1 MSERFHSHLFTRSSS
16 LLFLQHHYP
25 AHLLRL
31 YSSFSLGLICFP
43 PSVCHIRPGSSTP
56 STLSDFSPLSVFLS
70 LLLNFSS
77 SDSSIVSRYK
87 AFPPLAHIPSSLH
100 LLSYKP
106 VPAVCRLHG
115 FLSSSFRSCPLS
127 YTSLSNLPFT
137 LPLSPLLLLLP
148 LSGNRCCLSD
158 LIITG

>member
-1 MSERFHSHLFTRSSS
+1 MIPFPSFHRFLLSPLPSAPLSSS
-16 LLFLQHHYP
+16 PSPSILLVLSRSDLFSSLCLSYPSRLFDSLNLVRFLSP
-25 AHLLRL
+25 VCLSLTSVKLLILRL
-31 YSSFSLGLICFP
+31 LHCVTLQSVPSP
-43 PSVCHIRPGSSTP
+43 P
-56 STLSDFSPLSVFLS
+56 
-70 LLLNFSS
+70 
-77 SDSSIVSRYK
+77 
-87 AFPPLAHIPSSLH
+87 HIPSTLH
-100 LLSYKP
+100 LLSYKQ